1 MACSHSAELNALI
14 INDESWQELSSFDA
28 QSLLRVLT
36 NTADDGLINYSTPM
50 YPLADGRNLYIHQ
63 PQY

>member
-1 MACSHSAELNALI
+1 MACSHPAELNSII
-14 INDESWQELSSFDA
+14 INDESWKELSCFDA

-36 NTADDGLINYSTPM
+36 NTTDEDLIYYSTPM

-63 PQY
+63 PQ